1 MTSRL
6 WQVADA
12 LFFLMFALSVVVQ
25 FNDPDPLRWA
35 TLYGA
40 AAVVCLLSLV
50 GRVAKWQPLVV
61 GAIALIWAVTI
72 APRVVGTVSPKSMFS
87 AWEMTNLS
95 IEESREMYG
104 LLLVALW
111 MAVVAIRAER
121 STKRAQRS

>member
-1 MTSRL
+1 MARRIWL
-6 WQVADA
+6 AADA
-12 LFFLMFALSVVVQ
+12 LLLLMFVLSAAVQ

-35 TLYGA
+35 AMYGA

-50 GRVAKWQPLVV
+50 GRVAKWQPLGV

-72 APRVVGTVSPKSMFS
+72 APRVIGRVDPKSMFS
-87 AWEMTNLS
+87 AWEMKNIS

-111 MAVVAIRAER
+111 MAVVAVRAER